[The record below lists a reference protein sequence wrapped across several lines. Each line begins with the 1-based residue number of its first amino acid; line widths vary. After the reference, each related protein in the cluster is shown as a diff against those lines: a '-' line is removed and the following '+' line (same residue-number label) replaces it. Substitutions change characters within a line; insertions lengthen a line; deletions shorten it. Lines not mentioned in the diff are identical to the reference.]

1 VYAKERY
8 EPDDDITTVLF
19 VYGPGFADLANR
31 SEVREASR
39 SSLGSRLRSAS
50 EKTTGNDMHRA
61 LRLLVVLSGLAAI
74 ALLSGSIAA
83 ADWPSRPVTIVVPFG
98 AGGNT
103 DMMARLAAQHLSAKF
118 GQSFVVENR
127 PGAGGA
133 LGTGQVAAAAPD
145 GYSLLFA
152 ASSMIVLTPQLQKL
166 NFDPMTQL
174 VPITNVGI
182 GTQMI
187 AIKRALP
194 AETLP
199 QFIAYA
205 KANPGKLNFTV
216 AGTQNISHLAPV
228 LLFARAGIELVMV
241 PAKSEPQAVSDLI
254 SGQVDLYFGN
264 SSALLPHVHND
275 KIRLIAV
282 GTAQRIAAAPDIPSV
297 AETLPGFEFSSWNGF
312 LAPAGTPEPIITA
325 IRNEVTALAKS
336 PEISDRLS
344 KLGIVPGGLPKE
356 ATEAVFKKDFESFAA
371 AIKAAGIEP
380 AK

>member
-1 VYAKERY
+1 
-8 EPDDDITTVLF
+8 
-19 VYGPGFADLANR
+19 
-31 SEVREASR
+31 
-39 SSLGSRLRSAS
+39 
-50 EKTTGNDMHRA
+50 MHRA
-61 LRLLVVLSGLAAI
+61 LRLLVVLSGVAAT
-74 ALLSGSIAA
+74 ALLSEPITA

-133 LGTGQVAAAAPD
+133 LGTGQVAAAAAD
-145 GYSLLFA
+145 GYTLLFA

-166 NFDPMTQL
+166 NFDPMKQL
-174 VPITNVGI
+174 VPITNMGI

-194 AETLP
+194 KTLP
-199 QFIAYA
+199 EFIAYA

-228 LLFARAGIELVMV
+228 LLFARAGIDLVMV
-241 PAKSEPQAVSDLI
+241 PAKSEPQAIADLI

-264 SSALLPHVHND
+264 SSALLPHINND

-312 LAPAGTPEPIITA
+312 LAPAGTPEPIITT
-325 IRNEVTALAKS
+325 IRNEVTAFAKS
-336 PEISDRLS
+336 PEISERLS

-380 AK
+380 PK